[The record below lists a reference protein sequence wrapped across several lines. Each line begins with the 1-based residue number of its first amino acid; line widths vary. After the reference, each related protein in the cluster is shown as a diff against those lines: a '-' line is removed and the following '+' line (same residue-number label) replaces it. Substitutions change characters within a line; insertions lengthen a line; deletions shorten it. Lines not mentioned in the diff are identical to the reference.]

1 MANGGKDV
9 RLGDDK
15 RPVNIIPKNTDN
27 LYNIANGEILTD
39 EFGTPLITEVDQYFI
54 PDTLAKRS
62 TSIVFPSKAQE
73 PYTRVDHTGITTQS
87 NVVYGADLDVYVSSG
102 VAQTGGGTVSFA
114 STVLQASGGVIPLE
128 LYPYNEVKTVDDQ
141 GSERNRLYFDDS
153 VGISTLIGV
162 EVFDKVYGKY
172 IPDGT
177 YVANVNRSRLVL
189 SNDAT
194 ISGIHTND
202 IYIERSR
209 RNIKTADNVLK
220 IQETFKESSEVSTT
234 LLGIP
239 RAETQLSLFSNVS
252 SYGLDD
258 NEFEF
263 FTFKAGTSFGSWDT
277 RANQIYGYRYDAG
290 SKEEV
295 QESAIRV
302 EAFPTPYS
310 YPFGPKFQ
318 RLGVYNATLFNQ
330 YLKFIQLGNELY
342 TYYDTGNGASLGYP
356 ADWKDKFLNPTISY
370 VDSGDVVYS
379 AGITTSFGQID
390 TWTDTWRDIKDSLLL
405 DPTNGTVFNFA
416 KVNQLGL
423 QSGPYGSDDTRPGYN
438 SDFQRYGFLQSRR
451 VFRYQPGR
459 ISGFTFGLRSSTEP
473 VSGITLEWGIKN
485 PTDQYIFQINAGQLK
500 IIRRSTIPLPLS
512 ALRRSGLESLDQVR
526 KKSGDP
532 FDENEYWTIE
542 IPRDKFNGDPLNGNG
557 PSGYLIQ
564 PEKVTMYKIEFGWY
578 GAIGAR
584 FYAYIPAG
592 PGEARWVVV
601 HTLVIE
607 NSMGSPCLEDSY
619 FRLVYSLN
627 VENTADIRTP
637 QFVYKYG
644 ASYYIDGG
652 DEGTQQIFSVDSSE
666 KTINPNDER
675 TLIGITPKS
684 NIVNSTG
691 TEIQNK
697 KLIIPSTLNVTSDS
711 LAEFKVVTCRACPG
725 FGHVYAPGVAS
736 TVTGREVEFEF
747 TGGNSLASINDS
759 YFYASDVGS
768 KLIAPSIYN
777 AYIVQVSDPVGTA
790 GSFESATI
798 QGWGPGFNGYP
809 TYSSSRDFAPVQALD
824 RVTGVTTTV
833 GITTYPYAVRLSSQD
848 SHYVASDFKFTGS
861 KIEVQFMNPNSQDSY
876 GHWSDFMIGMTD
888 LQPDVSLPNTLNGF
902 IQPGAGTTTVLPKN
916 ELLYAEH
923 THTHARMDE
932 DGIESSESW
941 SPTNPPVRMGIDSR
955 IPSVSGD
962 GGGYCSKVTF
972 EVLDPTQITGLNQLD
987 YEPGNPPPNG
997 TTTDPQGRFWL
1008 LKQGTFPTGIDYA
1021 GGQVKLTAEV
1031 SPSAARFVGD
1041 VQSYTDAQG
1050 NVYNFI
1056 QIDQSLG
1063 SPGTD
1068 FSIDIRP
1075 IKVTA
1080 TQNPIRQ
1087 KLFNFDPY
1095 PLYFFAKLSDNA
1107 AINNITIKETV
1118 GDFQRTIAPKLYTLG
1133 ANIEITNAGG
1143 NADVTGAAPTN
1154 FDEVTRLSSALVDV
1168 QNQQRLRPGKTLD
1181 TIFLGA
1187 NSTKEVDMSKVFGQD
1202 RNVITPDNNN
1212 IEATFLVAK
1221 KLDAGATGTIR
1232 ASLNYKEQ

>member
-526 KKSGDP
+526 KGSGDP

-923 THTHARMDE
+923 THTHASMDE

-941 SPTNPPVRMGIDSR
+941 APRNPQVRMGIDSR

-1080 TQNPIRQ
+1080 AQNPIRQ

-1118 GDFQRTIAPKLYTLG
+1118 GDFQRTITPKLYTLG

>member
-1 MANGGKDV
+1 MANGGKDI

-15 RPVNIIPKNTDN
+15 RPVSIIPKNTDN

-54 PDTLAKRS
+54 PDTLARRS

-73 PYTRVDHTGITTQS
+73 AYSRVEHTGITTQS
-87 NVVYGADLDVYVSSG
+87 NVVYGADLDVYVTTG

-114 STVLQASGGVIPLE
+114 STVLQADGGVIPLE

-194 ISGIHTND
+194 ISGIHTNN

-209 RNIKTADNVLK
+209 RVIKTADNVLK

-263 FTFKAGTSFGSWDT
+263 FTFKAGTSFGSWDR

-318 RLGVYNATLFNQ
+318 RLGAYNATLFNQ
-330 YLKFIQLGNELY
+330 YLKFIQMGNELY

-356 ADWKDKFLNPTISY
+356 ADWKDKFLNPTITY

-405 DPTNGTVFNFA
+405 DPTNSTVFNFA

-438 SDFQRYGFLQSRR
+438 SNFQRYGFLQSRR

-512 ALRRSGLESLDQVR
+512 ALRRSGLESLNQVR

-532 FDENEYWTIE
+532 FDDNEYWTIE
-542 IPRDKFNGDPLNGNG
+542 IPRDKFNGDPLTGNG

-691 TEIQNK
+691 TKIENK
-697 KLIIPSTLNVTSDS
+697 KLIIPSTLNVSSDS

-876 GHWSDFMIGMTD
+876 GHWSDFMIGITD
-888 LQPDVSLPNTLNGF
+888 LQPDLSLPNTLNGF
-902 IQPGAGTTTVLPKN
+902 VQPGTGTTTVLPKS

-923 THTHARMDE
+923 THTSASMNE
-932 DGIESSESW
+932 DGIETSESW
-941 SPTNPPVRMGIDSR
+941 ALPNPRVRMGLDSR
-955 IPSVSGD
+955 IPRISGD

-972 EVLDPTQITGLNQLD
+972 EVLNPSQIAGLNQVD

-1031 SPSAARFVGD
+1031 SPSAPRFVGD

-1075 IKVTA
+1075 IKVVA
-1080 TQNPIRQ
+1080 SENPIRQ

-1118 GDFQRTIAPKLYTLG
+1118 GRFQRTITPKLYTLG
-1133 ANIEITNAGG
+1133 TNIEITNAGG

-1154 FDEVTRLSSALVDV
+1154 FNEVTRLSSALVDV

-1181 TIFLGA
+1181 IIFLGA
-1187 NSTKEVDMSKVFGQD
+1187 NSTKEVDMSKIFGHD

>member
-1 MANGGKDV
+1 MANGGKDI

-15 RPVNIIPKNTDN
+15 RPVNIIPKNIDN

-39 EFGTPLITEVDQYFI
+39 EFGTPLITEVDQFFI

-62 TSIVFPSKAQE
+62 TSIVFPSKPQD

-102 VAQTGGGTVSFA
+102 VTQTGGGTVSFA
-114 STVLQASGGVIPLE
+114 STVLQASGGVVPLE
-128 LYPYNEVKTVDDQ
+128 LYPYNEVKTIADQ

-202 IYIERSR
+202 ISIVRSR
-209 RNIKTADNVLK
+209 RTIKAADNVLK
-220 IQETFKESSEVSTT
+220 IQESFKESSEVSTT

-252 SYGLDD
+252 SYGLDS

-263 FTFKAGTSFGSWDT
+263 FSFKGGFNFSSWDQ
-277 RANQIYGYRYDAG
+277 RANKIYGGRYDAQE
-290 SKEEV
+290 KEEV
-295 QESAIRV
+295 QESAIRL
-302 EAFPTPYS
+302 EAFPVPYS
-310 YPFGPKFQ
+310 YPFGPKFN
-318 RLGVYNATLFNQ
+318 RLGVYNQTLFNQ
-330 YLKFIQLGNELY
+330 YLKFVQLGNELY
-342 TYYDTGNGASLGYP
+342 EYYHTGNGAGQGYP
-356 ADWKDKFLNPTISY
+356 ADWKDRFLNPAVVY
-370 VDSGDVVYS
+370 VSSGDVVYS
-379 AGITTSFGQID
+379 AGITTSFANID
-390 TWTDTWRDIKDSLLL
+390 TWTDTWRDIKNSGLT
-405 DPTNGTVFNFA
+405 DPVTNTDFNFSR
-416 KVNQLGL
+416 VNSLQLS
-423 QSGPYGSDDTRPGYN
+423 SGPFGSDDTRPGY
-438 SDFQRYGFLQSRR
+438 STGFRRFGFLQSRR

-485 PTDQYIFQINAGQLK
+485 PTDQYLFQINAGQLK

-512 ALRRSGLESLDQVR
+512 ALRRSGLEALDQKR
-526 KKSGDP
+526 KESGDP
-532 FDENEYWTIE
+532 YDDQEYWTIE

-564 PEKVTMYKIEFGWY
+564 PERVTMYKIEFGWY

-627 VENTADIRTP
+627 IANSADIRTP
-637 QFVYKYG
+637 QYLYKYG

-652 DEGTQQIFSVDSSE
+652 DEGTSQIFSVDSGE
-666 KTINPNDER
+666 KAINPLDQR
-675 TLIGITPKS
+675 SLIGITPKD

-691 TEIQNK
+691 VEIKNK
-697 KLIIPSTLNVTSDS
+697 KLIIPTKLSITSDS
-711 LAEFKVVTCRACPG
+711 LAELKVVTCKACPG

-747 TGGNSLASINDS
+747 TSGNAMAAINDS
-759 YFYASDVGS
+759 YFYASDIGS
-768 KLIAPSIYN
+768 KVIAPSIYN
-777 AYIVQVSDPVGTA
+777 AYIVEVSDPVGSA

-798 QGWGPGFNGYP
+798 KGWGPGLSGYP
-809 TYSSSRDFAPVQALD
+809 TYSSTRDFAPVQALD
-824 RVTGVTTTV
+824 RVTGITSTV
-833 GITTYPYAVRLSSQD
+833 GIGTYPYPVRLSNQD
-848 SHYVASDFKFTGS
+848 AHYVASDFKFTGS
-861 KIEVQFMNPNSQDSY
+861 KIEVQFINPDNKDSY
-876 GHWSDFMIGMTD
+876 AHHADFLVGMTD
-888 LQPDVSLPNTLNGF
+888 LQPDVSLPDTLNGF
-902 IQPGAGTTTVLPKN
+902 AVPGAGTTTILPKG
-916 ELLYAEH
+916 EILYAEH
-923 THTHARMDE
+923 SHTHAAMNE
-932 DGIESSESW
+932 DGVETHEGWVHGSQR
-941 SPTNPPVRMGIDSR
+941 VRMGIDSR
-955 IPSVSGD
+955 IPTVSGD
-962 GGGYCSKVTF
+962 GGGRCSRVTF
-972 EVLDPTQITGLNQLD
+972 EVLDPTQITGLNQVD
-987 YEPGNPPPNG
+987 YLPGNPPPNG

-1008 LKQGTFPTGIDYA
+1008 LKQGTFPSGVDYA
-1021 GGQVKLTAEV
+1021 GGQIKLTAE
-1031 SPSAARFVGD
+1031 STPSAARFVGI
-1041 VQSYTDAQG
+1041 VSSYSDAQG
-1050 NVYNFI
+1050 NIYNFI

-1075 IKVTA
+1075 VQVTA
-1080 TQNPIRQ
+1080 TKNPIRK
-1087 KLFNFDPY
+1087 KLFNFNPF
-1095 PLYFFAKLSDNA
+1095 PLYFFAKLSDNCA
-1107 AINNITIKETV
+1107 MNNITIKETV
-1118 GDFQRTIAPKLYTLG
+1118 GDFQRTITPKLYTLG
-1133 ANIEITNAGG
+1133 SNIAVTNAGG

-1168 QNQQRLRPGKTLD
+1168 QNQQKLRPGSSVD

-1187 NSTKEVDMSKVFGQD
+1187 NSTQAVDMSKIFGQD
-1202 RNVITPDNNN
+1202 RNVITPDNYN

-1221 KLDAGATGTIR
+1221 KLDSGASGTIR
-1232 ASLNYKEQ
+1232 ASLNYREQ

>member
-209 RNIKTADNVLK
+209 RVIKTADNVLK

-318 RLGVYNATLFNQ
+318 RLGVYNSTLFNQ

-1080 TQNPIRQ
+1080 AQNPIRQ

-1118 GDFQRTIAPKLYTLG
+1118 GDFQRTITPKLYTLG